1 MPSPLILLLLL
12 PSFALIML
20 VALATGFFFFDPPR
34 SMASMLLIFPYYGS
48 VVASVMMLSAGWLC
62 AAGGGMKWT
71 RLNWPVL
78 FVAWFLLMMVMT
90 KVGLHVFLLWFEGS
104 VGVSRVALL
113 MGGIVA
119 PITCQVLL
127 LTSAFIKRAY
137 LQLGERSYMRVVI
150 SLAVAMVVS
159 LAIGATTL
167 LIKTSSAP

>member
-1 MPSPLILLLLL
+1 MPSALILLLLL

-20 VALATGFFFFDPPR
+20 VASATGFFFFDPPR
-34 SMASMLLIFPYYGS
+34 SMASILLIFPYYGS
-48 VVASVMMLSAGWLC
+48 VIANVMMLSAGWLC

-71 RLNWPVL
+71 RLTRPML
-78 FVAWFLLMMVMT
+78 FVAWFWLMMVMM
-90 KVGLHVFLLWFEGS
+90 KVGRHVFQVWIEGS

-127 LTSAFIKRAY
+127 LTSAFINRAH
-137 LQLGERSYMRVVI
+137 LQLGKRSYMRTVI

-167 LIKTSSAP
+167 SIKIS